1 MKISKSLR
9 SLAKDL
15 RRSILMLLIMLCCA
29 TALFVVAISQY
40 RALLKAHDAEQ
51 LNLSALESSVTQLRG
66 ELDSAQKFIE
76 PFDALKGSGV
86 LSPFGKQ
93 SSLDQVDRLMQIGW
107 VLPKSYA
114 LAAQVPL
121 EGTLATKL
129 AQHVPFKHSLKFE
142 LSLPHELR
150 LLRLIDALASKS
162 FSGLSTVESC
172 EMERKSPQQK
182 SGEVQDRSLTAT
194 CTLHW
199 YHLTSKA
206 ENVPALEMK
215 LGERP

>member
-1 MKISKSLR
+1 MKISKSLQ

-15 RRSILMLLIMLCCA
+15 RRSILMLVIMLCCA
-29 TALFVVAISQY
+29 ITLFVAAISQY
-40 RALLKAHDAEQ
+40 RALSKAHDAEQ
-51 LNLSALESSVTQLRG
+51 SNLSAVEASVTQLRG
-66 ELDSAQKFIE
+66 ELDSAQKFID
-76 PFDALKGSGV
+76 PFDALKESGV

-107 VLPKSYA
+107 VVPKSYA
-114 LAAQVPL
+114 LAAQAPL

-129 AQHVPFKHSLKFE
+129 SQHVPFKHSLKFE
-142 LSLPHELR
+142 VSLAHELR
-150 LLRLIDALASKS
+150 LLRLIDAITSKS

-172 EMERKSPQQK
+172 DIERKSSQQK
-182 SGEVQDRSLTAT
+182 SGEVQDWALSAT

-199 YHLTSKA
+199 YRLVSKT
-206 ENVPALEMK
+206 ETVPALALK